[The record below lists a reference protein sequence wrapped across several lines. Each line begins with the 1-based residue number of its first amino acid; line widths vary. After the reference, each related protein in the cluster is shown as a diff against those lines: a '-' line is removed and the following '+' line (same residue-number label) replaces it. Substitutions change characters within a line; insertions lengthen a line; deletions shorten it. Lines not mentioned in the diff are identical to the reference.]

1 MSFPAA
7 QALLVLLLALT
18 LLQLLA
24 ALAQAPCAPLLT
36 PRRPRSLRPRTPA
49 DCPLC
54 QLTADAPLPVA
65 PIIPYSQLKSRRGR
79 KRSLDTAGY
88 ACPTPDCDY
97 RQITDPEVD
106 SSNLSPAIQN
116 RIGTHNLRVS
126 GSNPIFVSPK
136 HRRLLQLAGG
146 VFRLMNVLRRFAGAA
161 SSPGSPAGVDA
172 QMDTLSVDV
181 CWGSLGQLTMC
192 IMHMIN

>member
-1 MSFPAA
+1 MTDRASRGILAAFVSTARSFPAA

-54 QLTADAPLPVA
+54 QVTDADAPLPAA

-88 ACPTPDCDY
+88 ACPTP
-97 RQITDPEVD
+97 EGE
-106 SSNLSPAIQN
+106 
-116 RIGTHNLRVS
+116 GT
-126 GSNPIFVSPK
+126 
-136 HRRLLQLAGG
+136 Q
-146 VFRLMNVLRRFAGAA
+146 
-161 SSPGSPAGVDA
+161 
-172 QMDTLSVDV
+172 
-181 CWGSLGQLTMC
+181 SL
-192 IMHMIN
+192 